1 MLQLSISTRT
11 ASSYVCTVQS
21 LSSWNIL
28 HVAMGSQ
35 TVGMSIGHNLLD
47 KLLKAAHNNDVLA
60 IMLVLLAPEYVR
72 GSAIS
77 PLFHSE

>member
-1 MLQLSISTRT
+1 M
-11 ASSYVCTVQS
+11 CTVYNS
-21 LSSWNIL
+21 NHLVPEHVL

-35 TVGMSIGHNLLD
+35 TVGMFIGMFIGHNLLD